1 MLKINGHFYIL
12 NGTKQWITNGGEADI
27 YTIFAK
33 TDHEKGARGVSAF
46 IIEKGMDAIKRPFI
60 VKRVVRAFESAKDS
74 IEEQLMD
81 KEAGLNTARENLVNA
96 AKKEE
101 NLKQYI
107 IHTELKLQQ
116 ARLICEMLEK
126 TAVLPNKENQN

>member
-1 MLKINGHFYIL
+1 MS
-12 NGTKQWITNGGEADI
+12 T
-27 YTIFAK
+27 
-33 TDHEKGARGVSAF
+33 EKKESLLSQ

-101 NLKQYI
+101 NLKSYI
-107 IHTELKLQQ
+107 QQLINLRCEIDALKQAQSELEVEKTELL
-116 ARLICEMLEK
+116 
-126 TAVLPNKENQN
+126 